1 MTHQLSV
8 PSGTWKLDPT
18 HSELTFSVKHLMI
31 SKVKGVFKDFDVT
44 VVTAE
49 NPADSK
55 VEATVQVA
63 SVDTKQ
69 KDRDQ
74 HLLAGDFFLADEHPE
89 VTFTSTTI
97 DANGE
102 DFTIAGDL
110 TLRGVT
116 KPVTLTGEF
125 GGVAT
130 DPYGQTKAGATA
142 STVINRQD
150 FGVSFN
156 QVLETGGF
164 ALGDDIKVEIDLQ
177 VVLQP

>member
-1 MTHQLSV
+1 M